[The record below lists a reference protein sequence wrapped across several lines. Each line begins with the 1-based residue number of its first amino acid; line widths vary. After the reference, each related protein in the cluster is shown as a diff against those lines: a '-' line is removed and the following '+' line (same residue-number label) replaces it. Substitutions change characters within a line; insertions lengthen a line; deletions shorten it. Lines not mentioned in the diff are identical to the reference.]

1 MAKFLIKF
9 RSGMHTDVYYFLAY
23 IKVPGSRTPGHQEN
37 LCTCAVNINIGPG
50 DTSWLST
57 PEEYWPALD
66 ELCKKN
72 RVNYLEDPWWPAIE
86 ELIDAG
92 IPVHRY
98 IQRPGDIGN

>member
-1 MAKFLIKF
+1 M
-9 RSGMHTDVYYFLAY
+9 
-23 IKVPGSRTPGHQEN
+23 
-37 LCTCAVNINIGPG
+37 NINIGPG

-98 IQRPGDIGN
+98 IQRPGDIGLFFIYFICSTICSMTEILLAVYPEAHIVISLSRVLIIYSV

>member
-1 MAKFLIKF
+1 M
-9 RSGMHTDVYYFLAY
+9 
-23 IKVPGSRTPGHQEN
+23 PGSRTPGHQEN

-98 IQRPGDIGN
+98 IQRPGDIGKSSLFLYPLALLLLP

>member
-1 MAKFLIKF
+1 M
-9 RSGMHTDVYYFLAY
+9 
-23 IKVPGSRTPGHQEN
+23 
-37 LCTCAVNINIGPG
+37 NINIGPG

-72 RVNYLEDPWWPAIE
+72 RVNYLEDPWWPAID

-98 IQRPGDIGN
+98 IQRPGDIGKRHKSSFLLFIFHGVIMKLLLDQ